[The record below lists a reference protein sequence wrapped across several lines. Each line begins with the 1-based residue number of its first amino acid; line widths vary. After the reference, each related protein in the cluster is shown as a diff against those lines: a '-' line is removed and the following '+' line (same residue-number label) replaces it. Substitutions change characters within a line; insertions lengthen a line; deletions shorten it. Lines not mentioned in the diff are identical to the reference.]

1 MNRKAIL
8 AVSIAICE
16 FAGVLGS
23 IFTASSLTS
32 WYATLVKPNFS
43 PPGWIFG
50 PVWVTLYF
58 LMGISLYLIW
68 TKRAKNNK
76 KIFIPFGVQLFL
88 NALWSFLFFGLK
100 SPLYG
105 LIDILF
111 LIAAIAVTILF
122 SYRIS
127 VLAAGLLIPYL
138 AWVCFAAFLNYN
150 IFLLNQ

>member
-1 MNRKAIL
+1 MGYI
-8 AVSIAICE
+8 
-16 FAGVLGS
+16 
-23 IFTASSLTS
+23 IFSNG
-32 WYATLVKPNFS
+32 Y
-43 PPGWIFG
+43 
-50 PVWVTLYF
+50 
-58 LMGISLYLIW
+58 ISVFNMD
-68 TKRAKNNK
+68 KKSENNK
-76 KIFIPFGVQLFL
+76 KSFIPFGVQLFL

-127 VLAAGLLIPYL
+127 VLAARLLIPYL